1 MKEKIEY
8 IKRILNKNRKKY
20 LSILILLIII
30 NLLLI
35 NIYLTYSYYK
45 DEDGFPFIQATVSDK
60 ILGDNDF
67 VLLVFVENVSNTGIG
82 TGEYHLAY
90 GIPQV
95 GYSYNNHSCRFDSN
109 LQYDDTSK
117 TVSVVANKRDVC
129 SIYFDLAINQDLNV
143 KVLLETN
150 PGSNTYE
157 LANTI
162 PSSGYTY
169 SHYDCTN
176 NSNITYDDNTKKI
189 TLTSIQKDYCNI
201 YFKKSE

>member
-67 VLLVFVENVSNTGIG
+67 VLLVFVENVSNNFPIVR
-82 TGEYHLAY
+82 
-90 GIPQV
+90 IKIFKVFSQ
-95 GYSYNNHSCRFDSN
+95 
-109 LQYDDTSK
+109 
-117 TVSVVANKRDVC
+117 
-129 SIYFDLAINQDLNV
+129 SI
-143 KVLLETN
+143 
-150 PGSNTYE
+150 
-157 LANTI
+157 
-162 PSSGYTY
+162 
-169 SHYDCTN
+169 
-176 NSNITYDDNTKKI
+176 
-189 TLTSIQKDYCNI
+189 
-201 YFKKSE
+201 